1 MRLLVARVLLLLLVL
16 GRSFSFGLLF
26 VGADQLIRLV
36 GVVFV
41 LLHASVIFVV
51 VVLVLQ
57 GGGRWLGLSVVPRH
71 HSYVRVVALV
81 GVGGRGLRVVR

>member
-1 MRLLVARVLLLLLVL
+1 MRLLVGRVLLLLLVL

-26 VGADQLIRLV
+26 VGADQLIGLV

-57 GGGRWLGLSVVPRH
+57 GGGRWLGLSVVSRH